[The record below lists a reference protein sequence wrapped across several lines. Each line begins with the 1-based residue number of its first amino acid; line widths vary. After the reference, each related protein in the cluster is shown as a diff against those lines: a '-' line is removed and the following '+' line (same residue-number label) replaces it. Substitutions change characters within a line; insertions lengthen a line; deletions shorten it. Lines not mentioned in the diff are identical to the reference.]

1 MQGDSGSPL
10 MLEISKNK
18 FMVAGIASYTEHI
31 EDEFLSGVFVTAD
44 NFFYYTIACA
54 IASAFVGWLVLV

>member
-18 FMVAGIASYTEHI
+18 FMVAGIASYTKHI
-31 EDEFLSGVFVTAD
+31 EDEYLSGVFVAVAGHMPW
-44 NFFYYTIACA
+44 IR
-54 IASAFVGWLVLV
+54 SVLENDF